1 MSRPGTPE
9 MSETTA
15 LNLMQASSS
24 SFSARCFSAV
34 PGGHQVRAVPGQVPQ
49 LADRRRHEAG
59 PEHLPPGD
67 LAQPD
72 SI

>member
-1 MSRPGTPE
+1 

-34 PGGHQVRAVPGQVPQ
+34 PGGHQVRALCRGPDY
-49 LADRRRHEAG
+49 ADAG
-59 PEHLPPGD
+59 PGGQGGGGGRAETS
-67 LAQPD
+67 A
-72 SI
+72 